1 MPRTRAVLTTLLF
14 VVTPALAQQPRP
26 PITGIS
32 HISVYA
38 ADPAASEHF
47 YTQILGAAKAPD
59 PQNPTGVRFYLS
71 PTQFVEVLPLPAQHT
86 LNRIAATAYNT
97 PDAGALRT
105 WLLAHN
111 TANVGQLQQAPDG
124 SRWFDTQ
131 DPEGNTVQFF
141 QSGASPDLS
150 NAHPIGTR
158 IIHVGYEVHSRSAE
172 DTFFKALLGFQPY
185 WFGTMH
191 PGKLDW
197 VSQQVPDGPEPGKDW
212 LEYMLV
218 GDGSDTPVGKLDANQ
233 LGVLNH
239 FSIGVPNMEAAVTT
253 LWQGDRFPPRHDGPT
268 MGKDGKWQANL
279 YDPDGTRVELMEF
292 APVAKPCCSDFTA
305 SSPSAPAQK

>member
-1 MPRTRAVLTTLLF
+1 MMHRLHLAALLLLTIPT
-14 VVTPALAQQPRP
+14 LAQSPRP

-32 HISVYA
+32 HIAVYTANPAA
-38 ADPAASEHF
+38 ADHF

-59 PQNPTGVRFYLS
+59 PQNPTGARFYLS

-86 LNRIAATAYNT
+86 LNRVALTAYNT
-97 PDAGALRT
+97 TDAAALRA

-111 TANVGQLQQAPDG
+111 TPNVGDLQQAPDR

-131 DPEGNTVQFF
+131 DPEGNIVQFF
-141 QSGASPDLS
+141 QPGQPFAMPTGV
-150 NAHPIGTR
+150 HPIGAR
-158 IIHVGYEVHSRSAE
+158 IIHVGYEVRSRAAE

-185 WFGTMH
+185 WFGAMH
-191 PGKLDW
+191 PDKLDW
-197 VSQQVPDGPEPGKDW
+197 VSQQVPNGHDW

-218 GDGSDTPVGKLDANQ
+218 GDGSDTPLEKLDANQ

-239 FSIGVPNMEAAVTT
+239 FSIGVPDMEAAVTT
-253 LWQGDRFPPRHDGPT
+253 LWAADRFPPRHDGPT

-305 SSPSAPAQK
+305 ESPSAPAHN